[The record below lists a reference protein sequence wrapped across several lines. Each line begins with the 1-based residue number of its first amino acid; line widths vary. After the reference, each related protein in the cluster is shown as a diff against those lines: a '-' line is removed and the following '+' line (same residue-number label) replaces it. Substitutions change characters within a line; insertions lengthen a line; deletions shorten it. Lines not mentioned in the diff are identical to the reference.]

1 MKIREFES
9 KDAPRVKNLI
19 SSIIAREFPEL
30 IKIYSIED
38 INHIFECYGGKR
50 EIFLVLENE
59 GQIAGTVAVKEE
71 DKNTAFLRRLFVSSS
86 FRKKGYGTSLIENAV
101 KFCKKHNYKQIVFQG
116 NEKMIAA
123 LRLCAKQGFKE
134 QEAAVI
140 DNLAILRYTLSL

>member
-1 MKIREFES
+1 MKIRKFES
-9 KDAPRVKNLI
+9 KDASRVKDLI

-30 IKIYSIED
+30 IEIYSIED
-38 INHIFECYGGKR
+38 INHILECYGGRR